1 MMSLLR
7 LARLLLPA
15 LVLVTGLSAGTAGYY
30 RFPAIHGDTIVFTAE
45 GDLWQAS
52 AAGGTA
58 HRLTTHPALEI
69 LPAISPDGKWVAFTG
84 QYEGPQEVYVMPLT
98 GGLPRRLTWEGEA
111 ALVRGWTPDGRVLY
125 ATRHYA
131 TLPSSQLVAI
141 HPESGE
147 RTFIPLA
154 QADEAAFGADG
165 RTLYFT
171 RYSFQGSHAK
181 RYEGGTA
188 QNLWR
193 LDPGA
198 DAAVQYHPE
207 YKGVS
212 RWPMFSAGRVYFAS
226 ERDGTSNLWS
236 MKPDGSDLRQHTK
249 HADFGVKSPQHHG
262 GRIVYQNGA
271 DLWILD
277 TRDGRNERLALTLA
291 SDFDQTRETWVDKPA
306 EQITGFALSPT
317 GDRLALVAR
326 GRIFVAPASGP
337 GRLVEATR
345 ASDVRYRSV
354 EFASDGKSLVVLS
367 DQSGEVE
374 FWRLP
379 ANGIGAAQPI
389 TRGAETLRM
398 SGLLSPDGK
407 WIASAERDQELWIF
421 NAETGEGVLVDKSRH
436 RDFDGASLDW
446 SPDSRWLA
454 YVRTAPS
461 GNPVIFLYDRETK
474 QTVAATSDRVESS
487 EPAFSPDGKWLYFLS
502 ERNFNSLV
510 GSPWGSRQPEPF
522 LDRTVKIY
530 QLALGRETRSPFQA
544 PDELSADEA
553 KAGAKKP
560 ADATDDK
567 PAKKDEEQPDKPAEP
582 EGDEPAKPDAPKEDA
597 APAKAGGKA
606 APARPARPTKVKVE
620 VVTEGLT
627 ERLWEVPVP
636 AGNYNN
642 LSVAAGTLFVLD
654 RDATALPPTGP
665 GPSPGSNR
673 LVAIAIKNRDIET
686 TTVLA
691 GMSTYRL
698 SADGKK
704 LLIRQGENF
713 LVIDAA
719 ARPAGDV
726 SKARVS
732 LAGMRFSYTP
742 RETWRQMYTDAW
754 RLHRDYFY
762 DAKMHGVDW
771 KANHA
776 KHLPLVDRVTDRY
789 ELNDVLAYL
798 ISELSALH
806 STATTG
812 DFRDV
817 PPRVDVASLGARWT
831 RDVAAGGY
839 RLERVYRADPDFL
852 ERRGPLQRPGVGIAE
867 GDVIVAINGTP
878 TLSVPDAAALLRDEA
893 GRQVLL
899 RVKPAAGGDEFSRIV
914 TPLAPMAAADLRYAD
929 WQYSRRTTVDK
940 LSGGKLGYVHLRAM
954 GTENFHEF
962 VRQYYAASDKAGL
975 ILDLRHNR
983 GGNIDSWLLARLM
996 RQPWMWWAPRDSDA
1010 QPNMQFAFR
1019 GHLVVLVD
1027 AWTASDGETMANGV
1041 RRLGLG
1047 KSIGVRT
1054 WGGGIWLRSGVTA
1067 LVDRGFATAAEM
1079 GSYIPGE
1086 GWTVEGPGFTPD
1098 IIVDNNPVA
1107 AFRGEDTQL
1116 AAAVK
1121 HLQELVAKDPK
1132 HLAPPIP
1139 PYPDVT
1145 PKKR

>member
-1 MMSLLR
+1 MMSPLLR
-7 LARLLLPA
+7 FARLLLPA
-15 LVLVTGLSAGTAGYY
+15 LGLVTGLSAATAGYY
-30 RFPAIHGDTIVFTAE
+30 RFPSIHGDTIVFTAE
-45 GDLWQAS
+45 GDLWRAS

-58 HRLTTHPALEI
+58 HRLTTHAGFEL
-69 LPAISPDGKWVAFTG
+69 LPAISPDGKWVAFTA

-98 GGLPRRLTWEGEA
+98 GGLPHRLTWEGEN
-111 ALVRGWTPDGRVLY
+111 ALVRGWTPDGQVLY

-131 TLPSSQLVAI
+131 TLPSNQLVAI
-141 HPESGE
+141 HPETGE

-154 QADEAAFGADG
+154 QADEAAFGEDG

-193 LDPGA
+193 LEPGA
-198 DAAVQYHPE
+198 KEAVQYHPD

-212 RWPMFSAGRVYFAS
+212 RWPMFSGGRIYFAS

-236 MKPDGSDLRQHTK
+236 MRPDGSDLRQHTK
-249 HADFGVKSPQHHG
+249 HADFGVKSPQQHG

-271 DLWILD
+271 DLWLLD
-277 TRDGRNERLALTLA
+277 TRDGRNDRLTITLA
-291 SDFDQTRETWVDKPA
+291 SDFDQTRETWVEKPV
-306 EQITGFALSPT
+306 EQVTAFTLSPT

-326 GRIFVAPASGP
+326 GRVFVAPAP
-337 GRLVEATR
+337 GTGSSRLVEATR
-345 ASDVRYRSV
+345 ASGVRYRSA
-354 EFASDGKSLVVLS
+354 EFTPDGKSLVVLS
-367 DQSGEVE
+367 DESGEVE

-379 ANGIGAAQPI
+379 ANGVGAGRAI

-398 SGLLSPDGK
+398 SGQLSPDGK

-421 NAETGEGVLVDKSRH
+421 DAETGEGVLVDKSRH
-436 RDFDGASLDW
+436 RDFDNVSFDW

-461 GNPVIFLYDRETK
+461 GNPVIHLYDREAK
-474 QTVAATSDRVESS
+474 RSVPATSDRVVSYN
-487 EPAFSPDGKWLYFLS
+487 PAFSPDGKWLYFLS
-502 ERNFNSLV
+502 ERNTNSLV
-510 GSPWGSRQPEPF
+510 PSPWGPRQPEPF
-522 LDRTVKIY
+522 LDRPMKIY

-544 PDELSADEA
+544 PDELAADEA
-553 KAGAKKP
+553 KAAAKKP
-560 ADATDDK
+560 GDQ
-567 PAKKDEEQPDKPAEP
+567 PAKKDDEPAPEKPAEDD
-582 EGDEPAKPDAPKEDA
+582 EAEPAKDEAGKEAA
-597 APAKAGGKA
+597 APAKAAGKSA
-606 APARPARPTKVKVE
+606 PARPTKPVTPKVE
-620 VVTEGLT
+620 VVLEGLM

-642 LSVAAGTLFVLD
+642 LTVSSGALFVLD
-654 RDATALPPTGP
+654 RDATAPAPTTP
-665 GPSPGSNR
+665 GTGVNR

-691 GMSTYRL
+691 GISTYRL
-698 SADGKK
+698 SGDGKK
-704 LLIRQGENF
+704 LAIRQGENF

-719 ARPAGDV
+719 ARAATDV
-726 SKARVS
+726 AKARVNLS
-732 LAGMRFSYTP
+732 GMRFAYTP
-742 RETWRQMYTDAW
+742 RETWRQMFTDAW

-762 DAKMHGVDW
+762 APNMHGVDW

-776 KHLPLVDRVTDRY
+776 KHLPLVDRVTDRA

-806 STATTG
+806 STASGG
-812 DFRDV
+812 DFREV
-817 PPRVDVASLGARWT
+817 TPRIEVASLGARWT
-831 RDVAAGGY
+831 RDAAAGGY
-839 RLERVYRADPDFL
+839 RLDRIYQYDPDYL
-852 ERRGPLQRPGVGIAE
+852 ERRSPLRRPGAGIAE
-867 GDVIVAINGTP
+867 GDVVVAINGVP

-899 RVKPAAGGDEFSRIV
+899 RIKPAAGGEEFSRIV
-914 TPLAPMAAADLRYAD
+914 TPISPDAAAGLRYAD
-929 WQYSRRTTVDK
+929 WQLSRRQEVDR
-940 LSGGKLGYVHLRAM
+940 LSSGQFGYVHLRAM

-962 VRQYYAASDKAGL
+962 VRQYYAAGNKAGL

-1010 QPNMQFAFR
+1010 QPNMHHAFR

-1047 KSIGVRT
+1047 TSIGVRT
-1054 WGGGIWLRSGVTA
+1054 WGGGIWLRTGITA

-1086 GWTVEGPGFTPD
+1086 GWTIEGPGFTPD
-1098 IIVDNNPVA
+1098 ILVDNNPAV

-1116 AAAVK
+1116 TAAVK
-1121 HLQELVAKDPK
+1121 HLQALVAKDPK

-1145 PKKR
+1145 PQKR